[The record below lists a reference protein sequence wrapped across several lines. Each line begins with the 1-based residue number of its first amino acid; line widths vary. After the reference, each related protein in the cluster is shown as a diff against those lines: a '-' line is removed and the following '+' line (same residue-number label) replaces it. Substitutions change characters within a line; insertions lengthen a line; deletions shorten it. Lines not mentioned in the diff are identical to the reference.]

1 MELQFPKRA
10 LSYLRRAAWE
20 IKNDEQTQEIK
31 LSDSFPDIG
40 KILGAWGQP
49 LVRSKEWLSSS
60 MRISGGV
67 MVWILYLPEEGGAPR
82 CVETWIPFQMQWDFP
97 QTQYDG
103 TMRVSCLL
111 KGIDARSVSAR
122 KIMVRCVVSA
132 AGEALEPTQCE
143 LYQPGEVPED
153 VQLLRK
159 SYPIRL
165 PTEAGESVITMD
177 EELTPNA
184 SCGQIRKIIRCSV
197 QPELID
203 QKVMADKVVFRGS
216 AGVQVLCEC
225 EDEKLHRCDFEIP
238 FSQYAELER
247 DYDPYALADVI
258 PAVTNLE
265 LDVQENG
272 TLRLKAGI
280 VGQYVIYDRP
290 VLEVVTDA
298 YSTQRQVSPLR
309 QELAL
314 PAVLDMR
321 RELVNVETA
330 TDQEGIQ
337 NIDAAVMMAHPSF
350 RKESQG
356 FRMQLPGGAQLL
368 GYDSDENPVGDSCRW
383 EKEMEVP
390 ADGNAMLL
398 ARCAPTGKPQVTKTG
413 VGVDFST
420 DIQVTAPTD
429 IAMVTALSLGEATQL
444 DPDRPSLI
452 LRRVGDD
459 TLWDIAKSCGSTV
472 DSIREANALTDEP
485 LEDQFLLIPIL

>member
-1 MELQFPKRA
+1 MELQFPKSA

-20 IKNDEQTQEIK
+20 IKNEEQTQEVR
-31 LSDSFPDIG
+31 LADSFPDIG

-49 LVRSKEWLSSS
+49 LVRSKEWLSSN
-60 MRISGGV
+60 MRISGGIMAWV
-67 MVWILYLPEEGGAPR
+67 LYMPEEGGTPQ

-103 TMRVSCLL
+103 SMRVSCLL
-111 KGIDARSVSAR
+111 KNIDARSVSAR
-122 KIMVRCVVSA
+122 KIMVRSVVSA
-132 AGEALEPTQCE
+132 AGEALEPMQAE
-143 LYQPGEVPED
+143 LYQPDEVPED

-165 PTEAGESVITMD
+165 PSEAGESVITMD

-184 SCGQIRKIIRCSV
+184 SCRPVRKIIRCSV
-197 QPELID
+197 QPELTD

-238 FSQYAELER
+238 FSQYADLER
-247 DYDPYALADVI
+247 EYDPYALADVI

-280 VGQYVIYDRP
+280 VGQYVIYDNP

-298 YSTQRQVSPLR
+298 YSTQRQVLPMR

-321 RELVNVETA
+321 RELVKVDTA
-330 TDQEGIQ
+330 ADQEGIQ
-337 NIDAAVMMAHPSF
+337 NIDAAVMLAHPSQ
-350 RKESQG
+350 RKEQQG
-356 FRMQLPGGAQLL
+356 FRMEIPGGLQLL
-368 GYDSDENPVGDSCRW
+368 GYDSGEQPAGSSSRW
-383 EKEMEVP
+383 EKEIEIP
-390 ADGNAMLL
+390 ADEHAMLL
-398 ARCAPTGKPQVTKTG
+398 ARSAPTGKPQATKAG
-413 VGVDFST
+413 FGMDFAA

-429 IAMVTALSLGEATQL
+429 IPMVTALSIGEAVQL
-444 DPDRPSLI
+444 DPNRPSLI

-472 DSIREANALTDEP
+472 DSIREANALTEEP
-485 LEDQFLLIPIL
+485 LSDQFLLIPIL

>member
-1 MELQFPKRA
+1 MELQFPKSA

-20 IKNDEQTQEIK
+20 IKNEEQTQEVR
-31 LSDSFPDIG
+31 LADSFPDIG

-60 MRISGGV
+60 MRISGGIMAWV
-67 MVWILYLPEEGGAPR
+67 LYIPEEGGTPR

-103 TMRVSCLL
+103 VMRVSCLL

-122 KIMVRCVVSA
+122 KIMVRSVVSA
-132 AGEALEPTQCE
+132 AGEALEPTHSE
-143 LYQPGEVPED
+143 LYQPGEIPED

-159 SYPIRL
+159 SYPVCL

-184 SCGQIRKIIRCSV
+184 SCGPIRKIIRCSL

-216 AGVQVLCEC
+216 AGVQILCES
-225 EDEKLHRCDFEIP
+225 EDEKLHRCDFELP

-247 DYDPYALADVI
+247 EYDPYALAEVI

-298 YSTQRQVSPLR
+298 YSTQRQVMPLR

-314 PAVLDMR
+314 PAVLDMK
-321 RELVNVETA
+321 REVVKVEA
-330 TDQEGIQ
+330 AADQEGIQ
-337 NIDAAVMMAHPSF
+337 NIDSAAMLSHPSQ
-350 RKESQG
+350 RKEEQG
-356 FRMQLPGGAQLL
+356 FLMEIPGSLQLL
-368 GYDSDENPVGDSCRW
+368 GYDSDEKPTGSSSRW
-383 EKEMEVP
+383 EREMEIL
-390 ADGNAMLL
+390 ADEGAMLL
-398 ARCAPTGKPQVTKTG
+398 ARSSLTGKPQATSNG
-413 VGVDFST
+413 FAFDLAA
-420 DIQVTAPTD
+420 DIQVTVPTG
-429 IAMVTALSLGEATQL
+429 IPMVTALSLGDAAQL
-444 DPDRPSLI
+444 DPNRPSLI

-472 DSIREANALTDEP
+472 DSIREANALTEEP
-485 LEDQFLLIPIL
+485 LSDQFLLIPIL